1 MPFFNLILISI
12 MLMIITITAL
22 GIKLLVNRNIKI
34 ELQGCYNTN
43 GDSSCN
49 CINARSCEADKV
61 NQPTA

>member
-1 MPFFNLILISI
+1 
-12 MLMIITITAL
+12 MIITITAL